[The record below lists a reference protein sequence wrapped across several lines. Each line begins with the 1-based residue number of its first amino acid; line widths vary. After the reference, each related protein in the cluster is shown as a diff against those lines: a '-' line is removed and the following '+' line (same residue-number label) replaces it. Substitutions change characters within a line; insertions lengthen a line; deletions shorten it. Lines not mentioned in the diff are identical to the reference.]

1 MLYSLGILPD
11 RVAYARFAG
20 AGAAPGIE
28 RGHHHAKP
36 RRPDLLPAV
45 ETKRREP
52 RGPRLGVSPEGGVR
66 GSTDRANAV
75 PGAMDGSQGF
85 QASR

>member
-1 MLYSLGILPD
+1 MRGSLC
-11 RVAYARFAG
+11 RSQVM
-20 AGAAPGIE
+20 E
-28 RGHHHAKP
+28 RPRESSPAMADAKP
-36 RRPDLLPAV
+36 RRPDVLPAA

-52 RGPRLGVSPEGGVR
+52 RGPRLGASPEGGEP

-75 PGAMDGSQGF
+75 PGAMGGSQGF

>member
-1 MLYSLGILPD
+1 MRGSPVL
-11 RVAYARFAG
+11 
-20 AGAAPGIE
+20 E
-28 RGHHHAKP
+28 RPRESSPAIAEAKP
-36 RRPDLLPAV
+36 HRPGVSSAA

-52 RGPRLGVSPEGGVR
+52 RGPRLGALPEGGVP
-66 GSTDRANAV
+66 GSADRANAV